1 MHRTTARLRADP
13 ASRLAALERQRPE
26 WRAWLRL
33 LAEVRAEL
41 DDPAWAEPL
50 GGADGIVATG
60 SAAEEMPLEEMPLEE
75 MPLLEGRTLLVD
87 PARLQRLLRRLA
99 RAAAD
104 GNSPDTAA
112 LRHYRPSATEATRL
126 VEETAGQHPSATGLA
141 IVAEL
146 AALPLFRACERLLR
160 NLMPTWWP
168 HGHCPICGGWPILAE
183 LRGLDR
189 TRRLRCGRCAGDWEV
204 PWMCCAY
211 CGEKDHGQLG
221 ALVPG
226 NQGEEL
232 LRVEICA
239 RCGQYLK
246 SIATLQAT
254 PSFELLLRDLETVEL
269 DLVALDRGYS
279 RPAGRGI
286 PLTLRVT
293 ARPSRP
299 MPRFLRHG

>member
-1 MHRTTARLRADP
+1 MHRTTARLRTDP
-13 ASRLAALERQRPE
+13 GSRLAALERQRPE

-41 DDPAWAEPL
+41 DDPAWAESL

-60 SAAEEMPLEEMPLEE
+60 SASAER
-75 MPLLEGRTLLVD
+75 PLLDGRTLLVD
-87 PARLQRLLRRLA
+87 PARLQRLLHRLA

-104 GNSPDTAA
+104 GNSPDAAA
-112 LRHYRPSATEATRL
+112 LRDYRPSATEAMRL
-126 VEETAGQHPSATGLA
+126 VEESGGQHSSATGLA
-141 IVAEL
+141 IIAEL
-146 AALPLFRACERLLR
+146 AVLPLFRACERLLQ
-160 NLMPTWWP
+160 NSMPTWWP

-204 PWMCCAY
+204 PWMCCTY

-226 NQGEEL
+226 TRGEEL
-232 LRVEICA
+232 LRVETCA
-239 RCGQYLK
+239 RCRQYLK

-279 RPAGRGI
+279 RPPGRGI

-299 MPRFLRHG
+299 KPRFLRHG

>member
-1 MHRTTARLRADP
+1 MQDA
-13 ASRLAALERQRPE
+13 LAAIERQRPE
-26 WRAWLRL
+26 WRVWLRL

-41 DDPAWAEPL
+41 DDPVWDEPL
-50 GGADGIVATG
+50 GVVDGPIATAST
-60 SAAEEMPLEEMPLEE
+60 SAE

-104 GNSPDTAA
+104 GNSPDAAA

-126 VEETAGQHPSATGLA
+126 VEETAGQQSSPAGLA

-160 NLMPTWWP
+160 NSMPTWWP

-189 TRRLRCGRCAGDWEV
+189 TRRLRCGRCAGDWEA

-221 ALVPG
+221 SLIPVHG
-226 NQGEEL
+226 GEDV
-232 LRVEICA
+232 LRVETCA
-239 RCGQYLK
+239 HCGQYLK
-246 SIATLQAT
+246 SITTLQAT

-279 RPAGRGI
+279 RPAGSGI
-286 PLTLRVT
+286 PLTLRVM

>member
-1 MHRTTARLRADP
+1 MHRTTAGLRTDP
-13 ASRLAALERQRPE
+13 ASRLADLGRQRPE

-33 LAEVRAEL
+33 LAVVRAEL
-41 DDPAWAEPL
+41 DDPVWAEPL
-50 GGADGIVATG
+50 GGVDEIAATG
-60 SAAEEMPLEEMPLEE
+60 RTSAE

-104 GNSPDTAA
+104 GNPPDAAA

-126 VEETAGQHPSATGLA
+126 VEETAGRHPTATGLA
-141 IVAEL
+141 IIAEL
-146 AALPLFRACERLLR
+146 AALPLFRACERLLQHS
-160 NLMPTWWP
+160 MPTWWP

-221 ALVPG
+221 SLVPG
-226 NQGEEL
+226 NGGEEV
-232 LRVEICA
+232 LRVETCA
-239 RCGQYLK
+239 HCGQYLK
-246 SIATLQAT
+246 SITTLQAT

-286 PLTLRVT
+286 PLTLRVM

-299 MPRFLRHG
+299 MPRFLHHG

>member
-1 MHRTTARLRADP
+1 MHRTTARLRTDA
-13 ASRLAALERQRPE
+13 ASRLAALKRQRPE

-41 DDPAWAEPL
+41 DDPAWVASL

-60 SAAEEMPLEEMPLEE
+60 SASAE

-104 GNSPDTAA
+104 GNSPDAAA

-126 VEETAGQHPSATGLA
+126 VEETTGQHPSATGLA

-146 AALPLFRACERLLR
+146 AALPLFRACERLLQS
-160 NLMPTWWP
+160 LMPTWWP
-168 HGHCPICGGWPILAE
+168 HGHCPICGGWPTLAE

-189 TRRLRCGRCAGDWEV
+189 TRRLRCGRCAGDWEA

-226 NQGEEL
+226 NGGEEL
-232 LRVEICA
+232 LRVETCA

-246 SIATLQAT
+246 SITTLQAT

>member
-1 MHRTTARLRADP
+1 MHRTTARLRTDP
-13 ASRLAALERQRPE
+13 ASQLAALERQRPE

-41 DDPAWAEPL
+41 DDPAWVESL

-60 SAAEEMPLEEMPLEE
+60 SASAE

-104 GNSPDTAA
+104 GNSPDAAA

-126 VEETAGQHPSATGLA
+126 VEETAGQHSSATGLA

-146 AALPLFRACERLLR
+146 AALPLFRACERLLQHS
-160 NLMPTWWP
+160 MPTWWP

-189 TRRLRCGRCAGDWEV
+189 TRRLRCGRCAGDWEA

-221 ALVPG
+221 ALVPE
-226 NQGEEL
+226 NRGEEL

-239 RCGQYLK
+239 RCGHYLK

-293 ARPSRP
+293 ARPSHP
-299 MPRFLRHG
+299 MSRFLHNG

>member
-1 MHRTTARLRADP
+1 MHRTTARLRTDP

-41 DDPAWAEPL
+41 DDPAWVESL

-60 SAAEEMPLEEMPLEE
+60 SASAE

-104 GNSPDTAA
+104 GNSPDAAA

-126 VEETAGQHPSATGLA
+126 VEETVGQHPSATGLA
-141 IVAEL
+141 VVAEL

-226 NQGEEL
+226 NGGEEV
-232 LRVEICA
+232 LRVETCA
-239 RCGQYLK
+239 HCGQYLK
-246 SIATLQAT
+246 CITTLQAT

-279 RPAGRGI
+279 RPAARGI

-299 MPRFLRHG
+299 MSRFLRHD

>member
-1 MHRTTARLRADP
+1 MHRTTARLRTDP
-13 ASRLAALERQRPE
+13 ASRLAALERERPE

-50 GGADGIVATG
+50 GGADGIVATE
-60 SAAEEMPLEEMPLEE
+60 SASAE

-104 GNSPDTAA
+104 GNSPDAAA
-112 LRHYRPSATEATRL
+112 LHDYRPSATEAMRS
-126 VEETAGQHPSATGLA
+126 VEETAGQHPGGTGLA

-168 HGHCPICGGWPILAE
+168 HGHCPMCGGWPILAE

-189 TRRLRCGRCAGDWEV
+189 TRRLRCGRCAGDWEA

-211 CGEKDHGQLG
+211 CGEKDHGRLG
-221 ALVPG
+221 ALVPE
-226 NQGEEL
+226 NRGEEL

-246 SIATLQAT
+246 SITTLQAT

-293 ARPSRP
+293 ARPSP
-299 MPRFLRHG
+299 PKSRFLRHG

>member
-1 MHRTTARLRADP
+1 MHRTTARLRTDP
-13 ASRLAALERQRPE
+13 ASRLAALQRQRPE

-41 DDPAWAEPL
+41 DDPAWAESL
-50 GGADGIVATG
+50 GRADGIVATG
-60 SAAEEMPLEEMPLEE
+60 SASAE

-99 RAAAD
+99 RAAAE
-104 GNSPDTAA
+104 GNSPDAAA

-126 VEETAGQHPSATGLA
+126 VEETAAQQPSATGLA
-141 IVAEL
+141 IVAGL
-146 AALPLFRACERLLR
+146 AALPLFRACERLLQS
-160 NLMPTWWP
+160 LMPTWWP

-189 TRRLRCGRCAGDWEV
+189 TRRLRCGRCAADWEV
-204 PWMCCAY
+204 PWMCCVY
-211 CGEKDHGQLG
+211 CGEKDHAQLG
-221 ALVPG
+221 ALVPEKR
-226 NQGEEL
+226 GEEL

-246 SIATLQAT
+246 SITTLQAT

-279 RPAGRGI
+279 RPAGGGI

-299 MPRFLRHG
+299 MPRFLRHD

>member
-1 MHRTTARLRADP
+1 MHRTTAGLRTDP
-13 ASRLAALERQRPE
+13 TSRLAALERQRPE

-50 GGADGIVATG
+50 EGADGVVATG
-60 SAAEEMPLEEMPLEE
+60 SASAET
-75 MPLLEGRTLLVD
+75 PLLEGRTLLVD

-99 RAAAD
+99 RAVAD
-104 GNSPDTAA
+104 GNSPDAA
-112 LRHYRPSATEATRL
+112 TLRHYRPSATEATRL

-146 AALPLFRACERLLR
+146 AALPLFRACERQVQ
-160 NLMPTWWP
+160 NWMPTWWP

-221 ALVPG
+221 SLIPG
-226 NQGEEL
+226 NGGEEV
-232 LRVEICA
+232 LRVETCA
-239 RCGQYLK
+239 HCGQYLK
-246 SIATLQAT
+246 CIATLQAT
-254 PSFELLLRDLETVEL
+254 SSFELLLRDLETVEL
-269 DLVALDRGYS
+269 DLVALEQGYS

-299 MPRFLRHG
+299 IPGFLHHG

>member
-1 MHRTTARLRADP
+1 MHRTTARLRTDA
-13 ASRLAALERQRPE
+13 ASRLAALKRQRPE

-60 SAAEEMPLEEMPLEE
+60 SASAE

-99 RAAAD
+99 RAAAN
-104 GNSPDTAA
+104 GNSPDAAA

-126 VEETAGQHPSATGLA
+126 LEETAGQHSNASGLA
-141 IVAEL
+141 IVADL
-146 AALPLFRACERLLR
+146 AALPLFRACERLLQ
-160 NLMPTWWP
+160 NSMPTWWP
-168 HGHCPICGGWPILAE
+168 HGHCPICGGWPTLAE

-189 TRRLRCGRCAGDWEV
+189 TRRLRCGRCAGDWEA

-211 CGEKDHGQLG
+211 CGEKDHAQLG
-221 ALVPG
+221 SLVPENG
-226 NQGEEL
+226 GEEL

-299 MPRFLRHG
+299 IPRFLRHG